1 MPKPL
6 ANYGHELFAQSLA
19 EGKKQVV
26 AFVEAGYPESQA
38 RSKAHRIA
46 SRDDVKRRVVE
57 LRQMQAKRHNVTVDT
72 LIEELE
78 QAREVGMQ
86 EGQSGA
92 MVAATMGKAKLLGF
106 LDRHG
111 EPTEKAVTIMGTTEA
126 ARRIAF
132 MLRLGVE
139 QDRERTIEHDSEPA

>member
-6 ANYGHELFAQSLA
+6 SNHGHELFAQAMAS
-19 EGKKQVV
+19 GKTQVDS
-26 AFVEAGYPESQA
+26 FVEAGYPPERA

-46 SRDDVKRRVVE
+46 SRDDVKRRVEE
-57 LRQMQAKRHNVTVDT
+57 LQHLQARRHNVTIDT

-78 QAREVGMQ
+78 EARAVATQ

-92 MVAATMGKAKLLGF
+92 MVSATMGKAKLLGF
-106 LDRHG
+106 LDKQG
-111 EPTEKAVTIMGTTEA
+111 EPTEKAVVIMGSNEA

-132 MLRLGVE
+132 MLRLGIE
-139 QDRERTIEHDSEPA
+139 NDRERTIEHDSEPA